1 MPELDTEVRARL
13 SNDDFA
19 YIDGDGERHLPIH
32 DDEHVRNALA
42 RFSMVVFE
50 TNAAKARAARRIL
63 AAARRRG
70 IVVDPHDDVVHAAQ
84 G

>member
-1 MPELDTEVRARL
+1 
-13 SNDDFA
+13 
-19 YIDGDGERHLPIH
+19 
-32 DDEHVRNALA
+32 
-42 RFSMVVFE
+42 MVVFE